1 MARLNIEELVGGLL
15 EAAMVSQGISER
27 QHINALRNYFNED
40 GTPRTISFLIGDK
53 NLVVPLYILAD
64 HSSMGLDELD
74 IEFEARLIFG
84 DDETE
89 VSDLKKSL
97 LGLFKK
103 QGYEHNIRGIEVDS
117 GKNNDT
123 SGMAKIKVKFK
134 SDQKPEAVSRL
145 IDAYIQN
152 MDNPGHTSSTNN
164 IPNPVPPPAP
174 IHDPAQDWIKEKGM
188 QESKNEEEQVA
199 PVNNPVN
206 SYPLKPPSSDNL
218 YHAE

>member
-1 MARLNIEELVGGLL
+1 MSRLNIEELVGGLL

-40 GTPRTISFLIGDK
+40 GTPKLQTFVIGDK
-53 NLVVPLYILAD
+53 TLDVPLYILAD

-84 DDETE
+84 DSDGE

-103 QGYEHNIRGIEVDS
+103 KGYQHNIKGIEVDS
-117 GKNNDT
+117 GKNTDR

-134 SDQKPEAVSRL
+134 ADEKPEAVSRL
-145 IDAYIQN
+145 IDEYIK
-152 MDNPGHTSSTNN
+152 HLE
-164 IPNPVPPPAP
+164 
-174 IHDPAQDWIKEKGM
+174 DPSIK
-188 QESKNEEEQVA
+188 
-199 PVNNPVN
+199 
-206 SYPLKPPSSDNL
+206 
-218 YHAE
+218 